1 MVRAGAGPLRYGGW
15 ARPIRQH
22 QGPYGTGESI
32 QETCYVVVAVVGR
45 WRKRSLCCL
54 IASFEKNKYLD
65 GMATYS
71 ANLTS
76 NKANEYAYR

>member
-1 MVRAGAGPLRYGGW
+1 MLRSLLFYG
-15 ARPIRQH
+15 
-22 QGPYGTGESI
+22 ELSI
-32 QETCYVVVAVVGR
+32 IVGR

-54 IASFEKNKYLD
+54 IASFEKNKYLY